1 MVVFH
6 TTKDPVIIALYHVA
20 GQEGAVAGE
29 EEISTDVLGRPH
41 HPGWKHCYRE
51 VRKAVYIVTSC
62 VSLYMFQLD
71 ISVSLRLQTLL
82 KPGLQ
87 SVCLLAAINNLL

>member
-29 EEISTDVLGRPH
+29 EEIPTDVLGRPH

-51 VRKAVYIVTSC
+51 VRKTSC
-62 VSLYMFQLD
+62 VSLYMLQLD
-71 ISVSLRLQTLL
+71 ISLSLRLQTL
-82 KPGLQ
+82 
-87 SVCLLAAINNLL
+87 